1 MFPSGC
7 RKLPHSVCG
16 VTELLHDYFTATD
29 TDNALQQ
36 SDIGEGEETEQAV
49 AVPEN
54 GTWTRIRASGR

>member
-1 MFPSGC
+1 
-7 RKLPHSVCG
+7 

>member
-1 MFPSGC
+1 
-7 RKLPHSVCG
+7 

-29 TDNALQQ
+29 TDKALQQ